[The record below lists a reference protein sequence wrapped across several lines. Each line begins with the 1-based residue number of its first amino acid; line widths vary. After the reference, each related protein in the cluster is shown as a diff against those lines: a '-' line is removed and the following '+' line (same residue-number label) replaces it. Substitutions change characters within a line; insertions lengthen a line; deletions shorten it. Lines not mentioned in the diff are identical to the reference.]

1 MGHYQFDFRKTR
13 DQLIARVLTQY
24 PSLFHRWAKG
34 ADTIQFKH
42 SPWTKLSKGI
52 SHSRLSLI
60 TTGGVHL
67 RSQPTFDMR
76 DPAGDPSFREIP
88 ADISVRDLTITHN
101 YYDHSD
107 ADKDVNIVFPIERI
121 KDLERS
127 GDIGQTNHRHF
138 SFMGHITG
146 HHKETLINET
156 APRVAAELKKDGV
169 DIAILTP
176 A

>member
-1 MGHYQFDFRKTR
+1 MENYSFDFRQIK
-13 DQLIARVLTQY
+13 DSLIAKVLTRY
-24 PSLFHRWAKG
+24 PSLFNWWAKG
-34 ADTIQFKH
+34 ADIVQFNH
-42 SPWTKLSKGI
+42 SPWTKLSKDI
-52 SHSRLSLI
+52 SQSRLALI

-67 RSQPTFDMR
+67 RSQPSFDMK

-88 ADISVRDLTITHN
+88 SDISARDLTITHN

-107 ADKDVNIVFPIERI
+107 ADKDVNIILPIERI

-138 SFMGHITG
+138 SFMGHITD
-146 HHKETLINET
+146 HHRETLINET
-156 APRVAAELKKDGV
+156 APRVATELKKDGV